1 MITMPYDDNITN
13 EHIEL
18 NEKFEVIL
26 NSEITEKEI
35 EDSIRLLKNNK
46 AAGYDQIVNDYLKVS
61 NPRLISIY
69 CNIFNIVFN
78 SGVIP
83 ESWSIGII
91 LPIYKNKGDPK
102 DPDNYRAITLV
113 SCLGKLFT
121 CYY

>member
-1 MITMPYDDNITN
+1 MPYDDNITN

-69 CNIFNIVFN
+69 CNIFNILFN
-78 SGVIP
+78 RELV
-83 ESWSIGII
+83 
-91 LPIYKNKGDPK
+91 NR
-102 DPDNYRAITLV
+102 NYITYLQ
-113 SCLGKLFT
+113 K
-121 CYY
+121 